1 MPRCAEASCGSWRPE
16 RLAPRWAAGIRLN
29 GHWYC
34 SRGCVRMAA
43 RSGLDVKAVPPP
55 TTGLRPLRLGVLLRH
70 LNAVSEAE
78 LRAALDS
85 QRVTGRRLGAELQ
98 ARGHTT
104 ADQVLRALA
113 AQANVSYLST
123 FDLRR
128 VTQGPSWL
136 PADTVRVLG
145 LVPFDV
151 DRAGRR
157 LRVICAA
164 PVPRAAIRALQTL
177 SGWATDVFLVADEIW
192 RRALEQYRP
201 ATVDEPA
208 AEVITVGGIDAAASL
223 VADAAST
230 ERTVTM
236 RHAQWDGFTWIRVEG
251 PTQVSNVLVPDVME
265 GTCQAA
271 FTAH

>member
-1 MPRCAEASCGSWRPE
+1 MPRCAEVSCGSWRPE

-29 GHWYC
+29 GQWYC
-34 SRGCVRMAA
+34 SRGCVRLAA
-43 RSGLDVKAVPPP
+43 RTGLDVKADHPR
-55 TTGLRPLRLGVLLRH
+55 TTALRPLRLGVLLRH
-70 LNAVSEAE
+70 LHAVSAAE
-78 LRAALDS
+78 LNAALES
-85 QRVTGRRLGAELQ
+85 QRVTGRRLGAELL
-98 ARGHTT
+98 ARGRTT

-113 AQANVSYLST
+113 AQASVSYLST
-123 FDLRR
+123 VDLRR
-128 VTQGPSWL
+128 VPQGPSWL
-136 PADTVRVLG
+136 PADTVRGLG
-145 LVPFDV
+145 LVPIDV

-177 SGWATDVFLVADEIW
+177 SGWSTEVFLVTDDVL
-192 RRALEQYRP
+192 RRALEAYR
-201 ATVDEPA
+201 TVADDEPA
-208 AEVITVGGIDAAASL
+208 ADVVTVRGIDAAAAL

-251 PTQVSNVLVPDVME
+251 PTQVSHVLVPEVME